1 MSQQAAIAL
10 NAAGQAIEEQSMRI
24 IDAEV
29 PEPRPFDREQWPV
42 VRRMIH
48 ASADF
53 ELLQLV
59 WFHPRAVSD
68 GVRALLRGCPIIT
81 DTRMAAAGLSAR
93 LYSPLGCQVQCL
105 INDPRTMEQARSS
118 GRTRA
123 ASAVD
128 VAAATSAKAI
138 WLVGNAPTA
147 LLRLLELAAAGQVQP
162 ALIIGM
168 PVGFVQA
175 AESKQALMREKGL
188 PSIVI
193 RGRKG
198 GSALAAAALNALAA
212 MALDAKGAGPCPSLG
227 APKSASQSTSPNVP
241 KSVEEAA
248 SP

>member
-1 MSQQAAIAL
+1 MTQQAAIAL

-29 PEPRPFDREQWPV
+29 PEPRPFDSAQWPV

-59 WFHPRAVSD
+59 WFHPGAVS
-68 GVRALLRGCPIIT
+68 GALQALARGCPIIT
-81 DTRMAAAGLSAR
+81 DTRMVAAGLSSR
-93 LYSPLGCQVQCL
+93 LYAPLGCRVQCL

-123 ASAVD
+123 AAAVD
-128 VAAATSAKAI
+128 VAAATSARAI

-162 ALIIGM
+162 AFIIGM

-175 AESKQALMREKGL
+175 AESKQALMRARDL
-188 PSIVI
+188 PAIVI

-198 GSALAAAALNALAA
+198 GSALAAAALNALAV
-212 MALDAKGAGPCPSLG
+212 MALDANAAEQKVSPSVSQSV
-227 APKSASQSTSPNVP
+227 PKSADGATLP
-241 KSVEEAA
+241 
-248 SP
+248 